1 LFPAR
6 RTLRQVTSTPTSR
19 TPSTDP
25 TAGSYAEFFRALA
38 GPGAEDRDP
47 DVVMREAQARLGRFR
62 QQYKF
67 GMDEVLTKI
76 TILREEFEET
86 QGYGPI
92 EHVKTRLKTLDSL
105 LAKAARLG
113 VPPDLEAIRATIRDI
128 AGIRV
133 TCAFI
138 DDTYRLAD
146 MLTRQ
151 PDLTVLETKDYIASP
166 KANGYQSLHL
176 IVEVP
181 VFLSDR
187 TVQVPVELQV
197 RTIAMDFWAS
207 VEHQVYY
214 KYDGVV
220 PSHLR
225 ETLRQVADIA
235 TDLDD
240 QMGRLREEV
249 RTLGP
254 A

>member
-1 LFPAR
+1 MTA
-6 RTLRQVTSTPTSR
+6 
-19 TPSTDP
+19 
-25 TAGSYAEFFRALA
+25 AGSYVDFFSTLA
-38 GPGAEDRDP
+38 GPEAAGRDP
-47 DVVMREAQARLGRFR
+47 DVVMREVQARLGRFR

-105 LAKAARLG
+105 LAKATRLG
-113 VPPDLEAIRATIRDI
+113 VPPDLEAIRGTIRDI

-133 TCAFI
+133 TCAFV
-138 DDTYRLAD
+138 DDTYRLAE

-151 PDLTVLETKDYIASP
+151 PDLTVLQTKDYIRHP
-166 KANGYQSLHL
+166 KPNGYQSLHI

-187 TVQVPVELQV
+187 TVQVPVEVQI

-214 KYDGVV
+214 KYDGAV

-225 ETLRQVADIA
+225 ETLRQVATIA

-254 A
+254 T

>member
-1 LFPAR
+1 MSAPG
-6 RTLRQVTSTPTSR
+6 
-19 TPSTDP
+19 PSYVD
-25 TAGSYAEFFRALA
+25 FFRALA
-38 GPGAEDRDP
+38 GPDADERDP
-47 DVVMREAQARLGRFR
+47 DEVMREVQERLGRFR

-67 GMDEVLTKI
+67 GIDEVLTKI
-76 TILREEFEET
+76 TILREEFEEA

-105 LAKAARLG
+105 LAKATRLG
-113 VPPDLEAIRATIRDI
+113 VPPDLETIRATIRDV

-133 TCAFI
+133 TCAFVE
-138 DDTYRLAD
+138 DTYRFAE

-151 PDLTVLETKDYIASP
+151 PDLTVLATKDYIAAP
-166 KANGYQSLHL
+166 KANGYQSLHI

-187 TVQVPVELQV
+187 TVQVPVELQI

-207 VEHQVYY
+207 VEHRIYY

-225 ETLRQVADIA
+225 DTLREVAGIA

-240 QMGRLREEV
+240 QMGRLREEI
-249 RTLGP
+249 RTLAP
-254 A
+254 AAAQAEPNAPSSDESLASGER

>member
-1 LFPAR
+1 M
-6 RTLRQVTSTPTSR
+6 TSTASH
-19 TPSTDP
+19 
-25 TAGSYAEFFRALA
+25 GSYLEFFRALA
-38 GPGAEDRDP
+38 GPDAEGRDP
-47 DVVMREAQARLGRFR
+47 EEVMREVQARLARFR

-67 GMDEVLTKI
+67 GIDEVLTKI

-105 LAKAARLG
+105 LDKVARLG
-113 VPPDLEAIRATIRDI
+113 VEPDLEAIRCTIRDI

-151 PDLTVLETKDYIASP
+151 PDLTVLETKDYIGSP
-166 KANGYQSLHL
+166 KPNGYQSLHL

-187 TVQVPVELQV
+187 TVHVPVEVQI

-214 KYDGVV
+214 KYDGAV

-225 ETLRQVADIA
+225 ETLRQVAGIA

-249 RTLGP
+249 RTLRP